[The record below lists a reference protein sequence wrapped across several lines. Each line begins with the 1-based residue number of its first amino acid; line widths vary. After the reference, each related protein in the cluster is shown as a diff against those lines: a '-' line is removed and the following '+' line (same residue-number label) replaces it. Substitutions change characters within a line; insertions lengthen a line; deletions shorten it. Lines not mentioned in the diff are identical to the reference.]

1 MSPSLKASSLLAR
14 ALTLCLLLLASLAPV
29 YGQAALG
36 SIEGVV
42 VDADNAPVAGV
53 TVYPVSGPAGTGTSH
68 GVLTNGD
75 GRFRIEQMVPGTYK
89 LSAFKIE
96 DGYADAADPFY
107 ADPEHPLPTVTISPA
122 TQNSEFSIQLG
133 ARCGTLHVEVT
144 DAVSHSPI
152 TSAVL
157 VLQLR
162 NSPGVVMQGDKSFPN
177 DFLVPPV
184 DVGVE
189 IHKSGYNI
197 WRVSENGRDYVSLR
211 AGGHHTIHA
220 DLQPNAAK

>member
-1 MSPSLKASSLLAR
+1 
-14 ALTLCLLLLASLAPV
+14 
-29 YGQAALG
+29 
-36 SIEGVV
+36 
-42 VDADNAPVAGV
+42 
-53 TVYPVSGPAGTGTSH
+53 
-68 GVLTNGD
+68 
-75 GRFRIEQMVPGTYK
+75 
-89 LSAFKIE
+89 
-96 DGYADAADPFY
+96 
-107 ADPEHPLPTVTISPA
+107 
-122 TQNSEFSIQLG
+122 
-133 ARCGTLHVEVT
+133 VEVT